1 MSIIG
6 KQEEEEEKK
15 RYPNLSSNICFIFIK
30 LNQIICFFLFV
41 KATVYT
47 VSRLTRLT
55 ILR

>member
-6 KQEEEEEKK
+6 KQEEEEKK
-15 RYPNLSSNICFIFIK
+15 RYPNLSSNICFTFIK

-47 VSRLTRLT
+47 VPRLTKLT